1 MPDQT
6 GSITK
11 GITAYTIYYQHG
23 FKVNNFLTVIDTP
36 GFGDTA
42 GIFED
47 KVIMSKIETFFRTK
61 GPNGIDVLDAL
72 IFVVRSSD
80 MRLGPHQKYIFDQVL
95 SIFGK
100 DVKDNIFLF
109 CTYCDHPNR
118 SEEPTAVKTLEVAR
132 VPYSNKYYSF
142 NLGDLYNM
150 EKADEF
156 NQIYWKMGAE
166 SFKSF
171 FKELDLTEAKSL
183 QLTKD
188 VIQKRSQLEE
198 ALSNIQEN
206 MMVELN
212 ELQKLDREREVLTKY
227 EIEIDRNKDFT
238 YEVNEQFVEVE
249 PLERGMTAINCQIC
263 YITCLK
269 SRYQWKDSLLKKCW
283 LFDKVPVGGC
293 KCPNQCQYN
302 SHRCEKVLYGITTQK
317 VTKTLQGLKRE
328 YEEALG
334 KKMTA
339 QQIIIECTESLE
351 RVREQT
357 LTFVQQAEGCIHKL
371 NEIALKP
378 ESLSTEAYI
387 DLMIEVERAR
397 SGEDQARRIQAL
409 TQIKEKERLRQ
420 RIAQGKGI
428 LPEIP
433 HTKSLTS
440 GSQVADYEA
449 IVPERLLQMDNM
461 KYEVVIIKSEGGPF
475 RGRLKRHS
483 NY

>member
-1 MPDQT
+1 
-6 GSITK
+6 
-11 GITAYTIYYQHG
+11 
-23 FKVNNFLTVIDTP
+23 
-36 GFGDTA
+36 
-42 GIFED
+42 
-47 KVIMSKIETFFRTK
+47 
-61 GPNGIDVLDAL
+61 
-72 IFVVRSSD
+72 
-80 MRLGPHQKYIFDQVL
+80 
-95 SIFGK
+95 
-100 DVKDNIFLF
+100 
-109 CTYCDHPNR
+109 
-118 SEEPTAVKTLEVAR
+118 
-132 VPYSNKYYSF
+132 
-142 NLGDLYNM
+142 M
-150 EKADEF
+150 EKADEY
-156 NQIYWKMGAE
+156 NQGYWKMGAE

-212 ELQKLDREREVLTKY
+212 ELQKLDREREVLTKH

-249 PLERGMTAINCQIC
+249 PLEGGMTAINCQIC

-283 LFDKVPVGGC
+283 LFDKVPVGCC

-302 SHRCEKVLYGITTQK
+302 SHRCEKILYGIITQK

-339 QQIIIECTESLE
+339 QQIIIECTERLE

-357 LTFVQQAEGCIHKL
+357 LTFVQQAEGCIYKL
-371 NEIALKP
+371 YEIALKP

-387 DLMIEVERAR
+387 DLMIEAERAR

-433 HTKSLTS
+433 HTKRGTRPATTS
-440 GSQVADYEA
+440 GSQMADYGA
-449 IVPERLLQMDNM
+449 IVPGRLLQMDNM
-461 KYEVVIIKSEGGPF
+461 KYEVVVINSEGRPF

-483 NY
+483 NI